1 MVTISFPWLELFT
14 VVDECGRTVVSYKT
28 GVFVGLENV
37 KCPATFRCRRM
48 SGVTLKNCGR
58 STMQG
63 DKLRWSFYRKI
74 DSWFLW
80 LLIEIPTNSNRFQPC
95 VGNRL
100 RLPSWSFKYYSV
112 PFVFGCRFVKWLSL
126 TSSWEQEV
134 ADRTNPPSRGDTEQ
148 DLCQT
153 CGTVDGS
160 DPAPVEVGSLS
171 HYLQGFCFPSACLGF
186 LNHQQYITSFFWSM
200 GCWLVFDIGCSC
212 LFC

>member
-1 MVTISFPWLELFT
+1 MPSLNWRYARVNKGFTQGKCRGDTAIDWLIEDHVPTYYQHTELRALGSIAMYVLCLHGYHQFSLVGTVT

-80 LLIEIPTNSNRFQPC
+80 LLIEIPPIQTGF
-95 VGNRL
+95 
-100 RLPSWSFKYYSV
+100 
-112 PFVFGCRFVKWLSL
+112 SL
-126 TSSWEQEV
+126 V
-134 ADRTNPPSRGDTEQ
+134 
-148 DLCQT
+148 
-153 CGTVDGS
+153 
-160 DPAPVEVGSLS
+160 
-171 HYLQGFCFPSACLGF
+171 
-186 LNHQQYITSFFWSM
+186 
-200 GCWLVFDIGCSC
+200 
-212 LFC
+212 